1 MIDFAP
7 NQASWLG
14 AYGRHGV
21 TAQAHGNRVRN
32 ESCAS
37 SIFLSS
43 HLLRSPRP
51 SYPGG
56 VGSRLRC
63 QMAGLSAL
71 KRVWPTATCRPG

>member
-37 SIFLSS
+37 SISLTSQPFAQYSPILRRVSETGEPSS
-43 HLLRSPRP
+43 PIPLL
-51 SYPGG
+51 G
-56 VGSRLRC
+56 
-63 QMAGLSAL
+63 
-71 KRVWPTATCRPG
+71 